1 MYSRDKSQKNTRFQ
15 GGGNYFKKEAN
26 GPINTVQNPVT
37 ERNSSWKYM
46 YGIITNMVALFLH
59 EWNEGTKQEM
69 QPATFNQ

>member
-1 MYSRDKSQKNTRFQ
+1 
-15 GGGNYFKKEAN
+15 
-26 GPINTVQNPVT
+26 
-37 ERNSSWKYM
+37 M